1 LATLRLYDDGEAV
14 RVVIPV
20 AGSGTRLRP
29 HTYSQPKSLLQVG
42 SKPIIAHLLDPI
54 VKLEPA
60 EVVFVIG
67 YMGDRIREY
76 VANNYAFKATFIEQ
90 DKLLG
95 LGYAVEVAVRTIPGG
110 DVLVVLGD
118 TIVECDLK
126 RFVAAGDNVLG
137 VLPVDDPSRFGVVT
151 VENGRVTSL
160 EEKPDKPRSNL
171 AIIGLYYFKDVM
183 PLRDALGK
191 HVDSGKMTRGEIQ
204 LTDALQVMLDRG
216 MEFVPYEVREW
227 FDCGKKETMLTTN
240 QHLVSA
246 ADQTPDIPG
255 SIVNGP
261 VYVHPSAQVINS
273 EIGPYVSIG
282 EGTVIRD
289 SRLRNAIVG
298 CNSSIEKTVLR
309 DSLVG
314 NDVTLRGVS
323 LIVNLGDSSEVEA
336 G

>member
-1 LATLRLYDDGEAV
+1 V

-76 VANNYAFKATFIEQ
+76 VDHNYAFKATFIEQ

-95 LGYAVEVAVRTIPGG
+95 LGYAVDMAVRTIPDG
-110 DVLVVLGD
+110 DILVVLGD
-118 TIVECDLK
+118 TIVQCDLK

-137 VLPVDDPSRFGVVT
+137 VLPVDDPSRFGIVT
-151 VENGRVTSL
+151 AENGRVTRL
-160 EEKPDKPRSNL
+160 EEKPEKPNSNL
-171 AIIGLYYFKDVM
+171 AIIGLYYFKDVAL
-183 PLRDALGK
+183 LRGALGE
-191 HVDSGKMTRGEIQ
+191 HVGSGKMTRGEIQ
-204 LTDALQVMLDRG
+204 LTDALQMMLERG
-216 MEFVPYEVREW
+216 VEFVPYEVREW
-227 FDCGKKETMLTTN
+227 FDCGKKETMLKTN

-246 ADQTPDIPG
+246 LEQTPDIPG
-255 SIVNGP
+255 SVVNGS
-261 VYVHPSAQVINS
+261 VYIHPSARVINS

-289 SRLRNAIVG
+289 SRVRNSIVG
-298 CNSSIEKTVLR
+298 CNSTIEKTVLR

-314 NDVTLRGVS
+314 NDVILRGVD
-323 LIVNLGDSSEVEA
+323 LAANLGDSSEVEK